1 MSNYVARLERFLNL
15 DTITGYGQ
23 LMRARAVYGMGLAF
37 ILTQL
42 VNLLTMTAS
51 YGRWTMDHTTSIVV
65 CIFVFLTVLNL
76 RKSRNF
82 VFFAGVFSILIIGGT
97 LAVALPENTGINSAM
112 LPFFVLGIVMNGFV
126 SGSRATVVF
135 GVTSLAMVWFLW
147 WWSVQYNYTPIFD
160 VEAFEVRNFQRAVQ
174 ASLAIVMITIIAALF
189 SRNMHAAF
197 ADLETSVETAQ
208 AGERAKT
215 EFLATMSHELRT
227 PMNGILGMSDLLLET
242 ELDAEQRDLV
252 DVINRSGEDL
262 QSIIGNVLLF
272 SQLESG
278 KIVLSSEDFDPEKLL
293 VDSMQYFAKRAQSKD
308 IALITDIS
316 TYLPHVVRGDAR
328 RIQTA
333 LSALLENAVI
343 FTKKGQVIVR
353 VSLEPSDNGDAQ
365 MLTFTVQDT
374 GIGFTYTLYETIFER
389 FTQLDS
395 SISREHGGTGLGLTI
410 ARGLARLMGGD
421 ITVTSRVARG
431 TIFTLSVPVEV
442 TKARLPSERSV
453 SKLRTVAPA

>member
-1 MSNYVARLERFLNL
+1 MNNYVARLERFLNL
-15 DTITGYGQ
+15 DNLNGYGQ
-23 LMRARAVYGMGLAF
+23 LVRARAVYGMGIAF
-37 ILTQL
+37 ILTQFI
-42 VNLLTMTAS
+42 NLIAMTAS
-51 YGRWTMDHTTSIVV
+51 YGRWTMDHTTSLVV
-65 CIFVFLTVLNL
+65 CVFVFLTVLNL

-82 VFFAGVFSILIIGGT
+82 VFFAGIYSFLIIAGT
-97 LAVALPENTGINSAM
+97 LAVSLPENTGINSAM

-126 SGSRATVVF
+126 SGWRATVVF
-135 GVTSLAMVWFLW
+135 GAIAFMTVWFLW
-147 WWSVQYNYTPIFD
+147 WWSTQYDYTPIFD
-160 VEAFEVRNFQRAVQ
+160 VTAFDVRNFQRAMQ
-174 ASLAIVMITIIAALF
+174 ASLSIVMITIIAGLF
-189 SRNMHAAF
+189 SRNMHVAF
-197 ADLETSVETAQ
+197 FDLEASVEKAQ

-227 PMNGILGMSDLLLET
+227 PMNGILGMSDVLLET
-242 ELDAEQRDLV
+242 ELDAEQRELV

-272 SQLESG
+272 SQLESD
-278 KIVLSSEDFDPEKLL
+278 KIVLSSEEFDPEKLL
-293 VDSMQYFAKRAQSKD
+293 VDAMQYYAKRAQAKD

-316 TYLPHVVRGDAR
+316 TYLPHRVRGDAR
-328 RIQTA
+328 RIKTA

-353 VSLEPSDNGDAQ
+353 VSLEPAADSEQQ

-453 SKLRTVAPA
+453 SKLRNVVPA